1 MWLISEKLHNNMIKA
16 KENDIQELTNKVVKQ
31 DSLLEKLRDENR
43 TLKQERQS
51 DVRNN
56 TKILEQNNKK
66 TELINN
72 IVYALGK
79 YKEPTVVIH
88 KIKELVHDYQS
99 KN

>member
-1 MWLISEKLHNNMIKA
+1 MWLISEKVHNDMIKA
-16 KENDIQELTNKVVKQ
+16 KENEIQELTNKVVKQ
-31 DSLLEKLRDENR
+31 DSLLEELRAGNR
-43 TLKQERQS
+43 TLKQARQC

-56 TKILEQNNKK
+56 TKILEQNNRK

-72 IVYALGK
+72 IIYVLGK
-79 YKEPTVVIH
+79 YKDPTVVIH

>member
-1 MWLISEKLHNNMIKA
+1 MLFISKKLHDKMMKA
-16 KENDIQELTNKVVKQ
+16 KENEIQELTNKVAKQ
-31 DSLLEKLRDENR
+31 DKLLEEQRDEIR
-43 TLKQERQS
+43 TLKQERQC

-72 IVYALGK
+72 VIYALGK